1 MNKHCYAL
9 NIYINTYNAYNIIFY
24 FIVYQQCLT
33 SKQIYIY
40 ILYISRYLFQNTM
53 FWKITKCSTCLE
65 DNIYVSTKFILLGI
79 GIFFFFDI
87 YLQLRVVYTSD
98 KQIKNNINTLLLFL
112 FESVKR
118 TPIFRFDESSA
129 KEFSRNLQ

>member
-1 MNKHCYAL
+1 MSNLK
-9 NIYINTYNAYNIIFY
+9 T
-24 FIVYQQCLT
+24 
-33 SKQIYIY
+33 
-40 ILYISRYLFQNTM
+40 
-53 FWKITKCSTCLE
+53 
-65 DNIYVSTKFILLGI
+65 NIYVYYTYHDIYSKVRCFGKSRNVARVSKIIYMYQQNSYYWELE
-79 GIFFFFDI
+79 FFFFDI

-98 KQIKNNINTLLLFL
+98 KQIKNNISTLLLFL

>member
-1 MNKHCYAL
+1 
-9 NIYINTYNAYNIIFY
+9 
-24 FIVYQQCLT
+24 
-33 SKQIYIY
+33 
-40 ILYISRYLFQNTM
+40 M
-53 FWKITKCSTCLE
+53 FWKITKCSTCLK

-98 KQIKNNINTLLLFL
+98 KQIKNNISTLLLFL

>member
-1 MNKHCYAL
+1 
-9 NIYINTYNAYNIIFY
+9 
-24 FIVYQQCLT
+24 
-33 SKQIYIY
+33 
-40 ILYISRYLFQNTM
+40 M

-65 DNIYVSTKFILLGI
+65 DNIYVSTKFIHSYWELEF
-79 GIFFFFDI
+79 FFFFDI

-98 KQIKNNINTLLLFL
+98 KQIKNNISTLLLFL

>member
-1 MNKHCYAL
+1 
-9 NIYINTYNAYNIIFY
+9 
-24 FIVYQQCLT
+24 
-33 SKQIYIY
+33 
-40 ILYISRYLFQNTM
+40 M

-79 GIFFFFDI
+79 GIFFFFFDI

-98 KQIKNNINTLLLFL
+98 KQIKNNISTLLLFL